1 MPSVSDALA
10 ANLDA
15 LASDSSKG
23 HVVVKTTG
31 HLTGPVETT
40 LRSGRHTVVVDE
52 PGALAGEDAA
62 PGPVDYAVIALA
74 SCQAVTYRFWAEK
87 LEIALEDLD
96 VTVEAD
102 IDLRGFFGADD
113 AVRPGFS
120 NVRVEVTP
128 KGPESAER
136 YQELAD
142 AANAHCPVLDL
153 FSNAT
158 PVAHRVAVTA

>member
-1 MPSVSDALA
+1 MPTVAEALA
-10 ANLDA
+10 ANSAGLQQDA
-15 LASDSSKG
+15 SAG
-23 HVVVKTTG
+23 RVVVRTTG

-40 LRSGRHTVVVDE
+40 LRSGKHTVVVDE

-62 PGPVDYAVIALA
+62 PGPVDFAVIALA

-87 LEIALEDLD
+87 LGIQLDDLD
-96 VTVEAD
+96 VTVAAD
-102 IDLRGFFGADD
+102 IDLRGFFGVDD

-120 NVRVEVTP
+120 NVKVQVTP

-158 PVAHRVAVTA
+158 PVEHAVAIPA